1 MIEWAFLL
9 FGLFIMLFGTLGLLR
24 FPDVYTRLHATAKC
38 DTGGAISILI
48 ALALASDLP
57 LAGKLKFFVIAFMIA
72 MINPMVSHAIA
83 RAAYRRGIKPK
94 AVVDMYAWDNS

>member
-1 MIEWAFLL
+1 MIELIFLL
-9 FGLFIMLFGTLGLLR
+9 FGLFIMLFGALGLLR

-48 ALALASDLP
+48 ALALTSDFP
-57 LAGKLKFFVIAFMIA
+57 LTGKLKFLVIAFMIA

-83 RAAYRRGIKPK
+83 RAAYKSGIKPK
-94 AVVDMYAWDNS
+94 AVVDMYAWDNP